1 MSVPGVERLGDVFL
15 LDTRHGGLGRTIGVY
30 LLPLDGDAFALV
42 ETGPGS
48 TLRTVTAAI
57 GHAGFELRNL
67 EAILVTHIHL
77 DHAGAAGELTRTTDA
92 TLYVHERG
100 ARHLIDPTRLL
111 DSAER
116 VYGDRLA
123 TLWGGMEP
131 APGDRVTA
139 LADGD
144 EVALSGRTLTAVH
157 SPGHA
162 SHHHCFLLDDRSL
175 FTGDAAGVR
184 LPGSDVLRPAL
195 PPPETDLEAW
205 EDSIAR
211 LRALEPSRL
220 LLTHFGEVREADAH
234 LARVPER
241 NRAWA
246 EEVLAGMQNGED
258 EASLVRRI
266 QALELAE
273 LVADGADADAI
284 ERHRRTSDA
293 QMTVQ
298 GLQRYWR
305 KHHPDQVPEGEKD
318 GP

>member
-1 MSVPGVERLGDVFL
+1 MSIPGVERLGDMFL

-48 TLRTVTAAI
+48 TLRTIASAI
-57 GHAGFELRNL
+57 EHAGFELHNL

-77 DHAGAAGELTRTTDA
+77 DHAGAAGELVRTTGA
-92 TLYVHERG
+92 RLYVHERG
-100 ARHLIDPTRLL
+100 ARHLIDPSRLL
-111 DSAER
+111 ESAER

-123 TLWGGMEP
+123 SLWGGMEP
-131 APGDRVTA
+131 APEDRVTA
-139 LADGD
+139 LGDGA
-144 EVALSGRTLTAVH
+144 EVVLSGRTLTAVH

-162 SHHHCFLLDDRSL
+162 SHHHCFLLDDGSL

-205 EDSIAR
+205 EDTIER
-211 LRALEPSRL
+211 LRALSPTRL
-220 LLTHFGEVREADAH
+220 LLTHFGEVRDADAH
-234 LARVPER
+234 LERVPER
-241 NRAWA
+241 NRTWA
-246 EEVLAGMQNGED
+246 EEVLEGMENGED
-258 EASLVRRI
+258 EDSLVRRI

-273 LVADGADADAI
+273 LVADGADADTI

-293 QMTVQ
+293 RMTVQ

-305 KHHPDQVPEGEKD
+305 KHHPDRVPEVD
-318 GP
+318 GD